1 MKMPCGCA
9 RLGLSSIALY
19 IGISTVTLTEWDAS
33 PFKTSQRNLQV
44 ETVEAGSG
52 EPQFVCG
59 GVLMHDS
66 PSSGQQ
72 QDE

>member
-19 IGISTVTLTEWDAS
+19 IGISAVTLTEWDAS

-44 ETVEAGSG
+44 ETVEAIRSG
-52 EPQFVCG
+52 GGTHAAVC
-59 GVLMHDS
+59 LWWRAYA
-66 PSSGQQ
+66 
-72 QDE
+72 